1 MFGSYMK
8 MILKVRKRVA
18 APTELSWLTLH
29 LA

>member
-1 MFGSYMK
+1 MK

-18 APTELSWLTLH
+18 APTELLASPH